1 MSRSRVFAFIATEF
15 RELLPPLAFFFI
27 SFNLIELTTQLI
39 LADYAAR
46 LANFMVATTMAL
58 VVGKAVLV
66 VDELPF
72 LRRFDT
78 AAMIR
83 PILFKTAVYW
93 AAVFVARFLEGIIEY
108 AIRGGTVGGFPEY
121 LTTHFT
127 WHRFAAIQ
135 IWIFVLFLIYTFITE
150 LDVRLGKGALAKMLL
165 SRRWSGPELPHQ

>member
-1 MSRSRVFAFIATEF
+1 MPRSRVFAFIATEF
-15 RELLPPLAFFFI
+15 RELLAPLTFFFI

-39 LADYAAR
+39 LAEYAVR
-46 LANFMVATTMAL
+46 LSNFMVATTMAL

-66 VDELPF
+66 ANGLPF

-78 AAMIR
+78 TPMIR

-108 AIRGGTVGGFPEY
+108 AIRGGTISEFPEY

-135 IWIFVLFLIYTFITE
+135 IWIFVLFVIYTFFTE
-150 LDVRLGKGALAKMLL
+150 LDVRLGEGALRKMLF
-165 SRRWSGPELPHQ
+165 SRRLPGPELPHQ